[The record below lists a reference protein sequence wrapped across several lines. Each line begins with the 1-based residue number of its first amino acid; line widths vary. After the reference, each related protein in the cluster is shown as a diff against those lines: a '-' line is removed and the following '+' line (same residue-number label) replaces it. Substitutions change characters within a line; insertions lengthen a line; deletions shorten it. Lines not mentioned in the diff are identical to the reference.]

1 MYKYIFGPVPSRR
14 LGLSLGVDIIPP
26 KLCTLDCIYCEVGAT
41 DKRGL
46 ARKEYLPAAE
56 ILDEVRLSIA
66 EHPDLDHITLSGS
79 GEPTLNSAIGEIIR
93 GIKRMTGIPVAVL
106 TNGTLLTLPEVRH
119 DLLEADIVSPSL
131 DAVSPEIF
139 DKIDRPHPKL
149 DIDAII
155 KGIAQFRGEYAGA
168 LWLEVLFVKDL
179 NDSDD
184 EVQKLKK
191 AIATIDPDKI
201 HINTVVRPPA
211 EDSAHPVGE
220 ERLREILKVF
230 GNKAEIIGV
239 YKEKH
244 KTEERTGS
252 EEAILALLRRRAMTI
267 EGITTAL
274 MMRAEEVIPVL
285 KKMVKDNLIHQFTFQ
300 GEDFFQAIE

>member
-1 MYKYIFGPVPSRR
+1 
-14 LGLSLGVDIIPP
+14 
-26 KLCTLDCIYCEVGAT
+26 
-41 DKRGL
+41 
-46 ARKEYLPAAE
+46 
-56 ILDEVRLSIA
+56 
-66 EHPDLDHITLSGS
+66 
-79 GEPTLNSAIGEIIR
+79 
-93 GIKRMTGIPVAVL
+93 MTGIPVAVL

-155 KGIAQFRGEYAGA
+155 KGIAQFRREYAGA

>member
-1 MYKYIFGPVPSRR
+1 
-14 LGLSLGVDIIPP
+14 
-26 KLCTLDCIYCEVGAT
+26 
-41 DKRGL
+41 
-46 ARKEYLPAAE
+46 
-56 ILDEVRLSIA
+56 
-66 EHPDLDHITLSGS
+66 
-79 GEPTLNSAIGEIIR
+79 
-93 GIKRMTGIPVAVL
+93 MTGIPVAVL

-155 KGIAQFRGEYAGA
+155 KGIAQFRREYAGA

-267 EGITTAL
+267 EGITAAL